1 MSEPAVYPGKWH
13 VMGEEEEAEED
24 EEEENHDHDD
34 EEEKEEEPV
43 NFSGCHHGESAY
55 FQATHTH
62 MAMSHSNDGDSPSR
76 WETATRHP
84 SAGILEIGAALSE
97 EGRGESPK

>member
-62 MAMSHSNDGDSPSR
+62 IWRCHTAMM
-76 WETATRHP
+76 
-84 SAGILEIGAALSE
+84 GIPRPG
-97 EGRGESPK
+97 GRRQHGTLPRGYWKQVQR